1 VSDFADRTD
10 SRPLASWFSGVFELR
25 FSIKL
30 DMKQFK
36 QTAEICISRAKKNS
50 LRGGAG
56 REFVFKLSLVVCYFW
71 PMVAMIC

>member
-1 VSDFADRTD
+1 
-10 SRPLASWFSGVFELR
+10 
-25 FSIKL
+25 
-30 DMKQFK
+30 MKQFK